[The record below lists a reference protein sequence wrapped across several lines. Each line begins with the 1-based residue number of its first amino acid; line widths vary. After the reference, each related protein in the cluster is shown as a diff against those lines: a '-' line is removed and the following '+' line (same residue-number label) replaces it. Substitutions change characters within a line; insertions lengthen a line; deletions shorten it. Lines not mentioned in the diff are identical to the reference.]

1 MQRKG
6 IYDGRDSGIR
16 HENQAARRTLMELI
30 EAIHTRRSIRK
41 FLAKPVPGEMIETI
55 LGAAMAAPSAG
66 NQQPWHFIVITD
78 RAKLDAIPAFH
89 PYSKMVL
96 QAPAAILVCG
106 DPDGKKWP
114 TFWDQDASAATQNM
128 LLAAR
133 DLGLGTVWVG
143 IYPEKDRMEGFRKL
157 FAIPENIHPFAL
169 VPVGWPDGQFEA
181 VNRYRPELVRREVW

>member
-1 MQRKG
+1 
-6 IYDGRDSGIR
+6 
-16 HENQAARRTLMELI
+16 MELI

-41 FLAKPVPGEMIETI
+41 YLAKPVPEEMIDTI
-55 LGAAMAAPSAG
+55 IKAAMAAPSAG

-96 QAPAAILVCG
+96 QAPAAILLCG

-114 TFWDQDASAATQNM
+114 TFWDQDLSAATQNM
-128 LLAAR
+128 LLTAR

-143 IYPEKDRMEGFRKL
+143 VYPEKDRMDGFRKL
-157 FAIPENIHPFAL
+157 LGIPDNIHPFAL
-169 VPVGWPDGQFEA
+169 VPVGWPEGKFET
-181 VNRYRPELVRREVW
+181 VNRFRPELIHKDAWGAR

>member
-1 MQRKG
+1 
-6 IYDGRDSGIR
+6 
-16 HENQAARRTLMELI
+16 MELL

-41 FLAKPVPGEMIETI
+41 FIDSPVPEEMIETI
-55 LGAAMAAPSAG
+55 LRAGMAAPSAG
-66 NQQPWHFIVITD
+66 NQQPWHFVVITD
-78 RAKLDAIPAFH
+78 RSRREAIPAFH

-114 TFWDQDASAATQNM
+114 TFWVQDASAATQNI

-143 IYPEKDRMEGFRKL
+143 IYPEQERMDGFRRL
-157 FAIPENIHPFAL
+157 FGLPETIIPFAL
-169 VPVGWPDGQFEA
+169 VPMGWPATPFEA
-181 VNRYRPELVRREVW
+181 LDRFRPELVHREVWGGN